1 MGNHRAI
8 LFPAEE
14 GRPAHRF
21 GLLKIPV
28 TALRLSV
35 IISSAKH
42 IFDLAVIADPAT
54 SPSMALANCIGAI
67 LFVISTERRIDRLG
81 ICR

>member
-42 IFDLAVIADPAT
+42 IFDLAVIADPVYQ
-54 SPSMALANCIGAI
+54 PIHGVGELHRCDP
-67 LFVISTERRIDRLG
+67 VRHQY
-81 ICR
+81 